1 MKTNCRIHLSSAPV
15 FVKEDSDV
23 SPNDVERSTD
33 YSDLQKLSLDLC
45 SFGFLDSCLPLSPL
59 NALLNPSH
67 AEITSLGSPSSFFPD
82 VSDVFLIPVS
92 EHNDQNTHLLQEQK
106 PEWLPDVGEVC
117 PSSSSLTTVSPKSWS
132 LPLLFETR
140 PLGTPKEVSEMR
152 CPPARPASVHPDEI
166 DPNKLVKALSE
177 HQQAQLQSQVG
188 GLQGKMPASLLCS
201 RQLDGLHRKPREDPL
216 PGCERGAVAPLQE
229 CSNPHFS
236 WQDFSVSSLT
246 GLRELAQSSQ
256 VGLRGRQDALDSEAT
271 VSSSSDEEPEEELR
285 SLLWEMQWLEERA
298 ELGSG
303 WSWLQL
309 RLTELKG
316 RIQQMDELQK
326 YLRSS
331 KAKVVLAE
339 SRPLPV
345 RQVPNTLMRDRT
357 GFSYT
362 PSDSDTEPCSPT
374 RLLCSIERQSA
385 QLSQIVKSL
394 LPPLSCSPL
403 SKQPPTLAGS
413 STFKGSHFCSG
424 QRGGDI
430 FPSESFRRRRPATQR
445 PVKVVPSCART
456 RAVVALHKRKLFTF
470 YSGKDSS
477 LQDSVDSMCGLSSLF
492 SCSHA
497 RSGEP
502 AASSSDVSCR
512 SGSDLSSNTSCC
524 RAHST
529 SSDSSA
535 CHRFQRLTLRE
546 EWSQRPLIINAE
558 AFSPLGYR
566 RSSTPM
572 THQKYRK
579 KTLDLS
585 PIGSSCCTLGRTSK
599 PRRRR
604 RRRKRRTCIF
614 RPVDMDVLHHHCYQG
629 DGSSD
634 MPEESY
640 THVSHSK
647 ASQLFFRKDNGHT
660 VYHINDVIIHG
671 SSRRLEKLQYK
682 EIPTPRWRVLQIEP
696 LTGMEMER
704 DENNEKLQTENLT
717 DDVFAQR
724 HLLLE
729 QEEKSRRCCRRPP
742 RSASRSSG
750 SRSGKWTSGEESC
763 GQLDQLLRLE
773 ERAEPWEPQLFPLS
787 GAEYVDLLAEEETA
801 PGWIDSIS
809 SSHLSNA
816 AAPISPYLKCCSQK
830 A

>member
-23 SPNDVERSTD
+23 SHNDVERSTD

-106 PEWLPDVGEVC
+106 PEWLSDVGE
-117 PSSSSLTTVSPKSWS
+117 
-132 LPLLFETR
+132 
-140 PLGTPKEVSEMR
+140 
-152 CPPARPASVHPDEI
+152 
-166 DPNKLVKALSE
+166 
-177 HQQAQLQSQVG
+177 QAQLQSQVG

-236 WQDFSVSSLT
+236 WQDLSVPSLT
-246 GLRELAQSSQ
+246 GVRELALSSQ
-256 VGLRGRQDALDSEAT
+256 VGLRGLQDALDSEAT
-271 VSSSSDEEPEEELR
+271 LSSSSDEEPEEELR

-298 ELGSG
+298 ELSSG

-309 RLTELKG
+309 RLAELKG

-326 YLRSS
+326 HLRSS

-345 RQVPNTLMRDRT
+345 QQVQNTLMWDRT

-413 STFKGSHFCSG
+413 STFKGG

-445 PVKVVPSCART
+445 PVKVVTSCART

-477 LQDSVDSMCGLSSLF
+477 LQDSADSMCGLSSLF
-492 SCSHA
+492 SWSHA
-497 RSGEP
+497 RSGEA

-585 PIGSSCCTLGRTSK
+585 PIGSSCCTLGRTSR

-614 RPVDMDVLHHHCYQG
+614 RPVEDMDVLHHHCYQG

-647 ASQLFFRKDNGHT
+647 ASQLFFRKDHGHT

-696 LTGMEMER
+696 LTGIEMER
-704 DENNEKLQTENLT
+704 DENNEKLQVMSFPIGFL
-717 DDVFAQR
+717 
-724 HLLLE
+724 
-729 QEEKSRRCCRRPP
+729 C
-742 RSASRSSG
+742 AS
-750 SRSGKWTSGEESC
+750 
-763 GQLDQLLRLE
+763 
-773 ERAEPWEPQLFPLS
+773 
-787 GAEYVDLLAEEETA
+787 
-801 PGWIDSIS
+801 
-809 SSHLSNA
+809 
-816 AAPISPYLKCCSQK
+816 
-830 A
+830 